1 VRKFSFL
8 IVCLVVLSA
17 LAQGQS
23 PFIDSLRQQIA
34 ASTNEKRVD
43 LLNKFGYIRLSYDY
57 LEAKALIEEA
67 FTLSKKLSYA
77 RGLAEATYYK
87 GIIELNTGLD
97 SISQGYFRDAL
108 RLAGPEPHLQG
119 KILTRIGQ
127 IKQNED
133 LLDSAWFY
141 YQRSYSLLKDSLD
154 PLSLSYLYIQM
165 ADFYKARN
173 DHTQELN
180 YLKRCWEI
188 RRRQSEKHPLVWVGV
203 DLEAYYMERGDY
215 TAARTYL
222 TTIRKELGS
231 DTVGNEEISVIY
243 KYNAILDAS
252 LGHHTRALDEFAV
265 AKRFYERNPFP
276 MDLARLLME
285 IGFVQAQSANFE
297 TGLKYYFQAY
307 RIARENR
314 YRRLEAQLSFRIA
327 RGYYFMNQL
336 DLAEEFCRKSLTYA
350 ARQNFELDEAMAAN
364 LMGTLSLK
372 RQKFE
377 DAKRYF
383 ERALELRKKN
393 NNLLGV
399 AGALGNLGELYD
411 QLNELEKAEEYEL
424 EALEIAESADFAS
437 GKCYSYVSL
446 GQLYLK
452 KKDYAR
458 AANYLDKGEAFAR
471 QINYKE
477 TLVSIYKL
485 KKELWRAQGDAF
497 KALRYADLYE
507 NLHDSI
513 FNKNMSNRILSL
525 RHDFELDQKEN
536 EIKLLNQQKELQ
548 SNKLEAQKSE
558 IRQQRMII
566 ITGIVVLIIVMGGSY
581 VIFRFYKKVDKLNRA
596 ISEQNEEIMA
606 QSEELREAN
615 DVLENLN
622 REITEQKE
630 EIQAQAEELIESN
643 QVISRINENLESK
656 IQERTQELKE
666 AYRELDTFFYRSSH
680 DFRRPLTT
688 FMGLAE
694 VAKVTLKDSFALE
707 LFGKVNETA
716 RSLDKMLSK
725 LQSVSLIGSQELVYS
740 EVLLKEMVQVELDS
754 FRNTLLEKSIEV
766 KIELDHIDHFYSYP
780 ALVKIIFQ
788 NLIENAVSF
797 CKTEDAWIMIKARR
811 SGQHVILEVSDNGQG
826 IEDQYLSRVSEMYFR
841 ANEKSKGNGL
851 GLYIVKKIVD
861 KLKGTIEVQSIYGE
875 GTSVI
880 VSIPNQ
886 WP

>member
-1 VRKFSFL
+1 VRKFFFL
-8 IVCLVVLSA
+8 VVCLIVLSA
-17 LAQGQS
+17 LAHGQS
-23 PFIDSLRQQIA
+23 PFIDSLRQQITL
-34 ASTNEKRVD
+34 SMNEQRVD
-43 LLNKFGYIRLSYDY
+43 LLNKFGYIQLSYDY
-57 LEAKALIEEA
+57 IEAKALIDEA
-67 FTLSKKLSYA
+67 FTLSKKLNYPK
-77 RGLAEATYYK
+77 GLAEATYYK

-97 SISQGYFRDAL
+97 SVSLRYFQEAL
-108 RLAGPEPHLQG
+108 LLAGNEPHLKG

-127 IKQNED
+127 IKQNAD

-154 PLSLSYLYIQM
+154 PLNLSYLYIQM

-173 DHTQELN
+173 DHERELS
-180 YLKRCWEI
+180 YLNRCWEI
-188 RRRQSEKHPLVWVGV
+188 RKRQPEKHPLVWVGV
-203 DLEAYYMERGDY
+203 DLAAYYMERGDY
-215 TAARTYL
+215 NTARSYL
-222 TTIRKELGS
+222 TTIRRELGS

-243 KYNAILDAS
+243 KYNAILHAS
-252 LGHHTRALDEFAV
+252 LGNHTLALDEFTV

-285 IGFVQAQSANFE
+285 IGFVQVQSANFE

-307 RIARENR
+307 KIARENR
-314 YRRLEAQLSFRIA
+314 YRRLDAQLSFRIA
-327 RGYYFMNQL
+327 RGYYFMDQI
-336 DLAEEFCRKSLTYA
+336 DLAEEFCLKSLNYA

-364 LMGTLSLK
+364 LMGNLSMK
-372 RQKFE
+372 RKKYE

-393 NNLLGV
+393 NNTLGV
-399 AGALGNLGELYD
+399 AGVLGNLGELYD
-411 QLNELEKAEEYEL
+411 QLNELDKAEEYEL
-424 EALEIAESADFAS
+424 EALEMAESADFAS
-437 GKCYSYVSL
+437 GKCYSYVAL
-446 GQLYLK
+446 GQVYLK
-452 KKDYAR
+452 KKDYPKAIV
-458 AANYLDKGEAFAR
+458 YLDKGEAYAR
-471 QINYKE
+471 KINYKE

-485 KKELWRAQGDAF
+485 KKELWRAQGDLN
-497 KALRYADLYE
+497 KALLYSDLYE
-507 NLHDSI
+507 NLRDSI

-548 SNKLEAQKSE
+548 NSKLESQKRE

-566 ITGIVVLIIVMGGSY
+566 TGAIVTLLIVLGGSY
-581 VIFRFYKKVDKLNRA
+581 VIFRFYKKVDNLNRA

-656 IQERTQELKE
+656 IQERTQALKE

-694 VAKVTLKDSFALE
+694 VAKVTLKDPLALE

-740 EVLLKEMVQVELDS
+740 EVLLKEMVQVELDP
-754 FRNTLLEKSIEV
+754 FRDVLLEKSIEV
-766 KIELDHIDHFYSYP
+766 QIDLDDIRQFYSYP

-797 CKTEDAWIMIKARR
+797 CKAEDAWIKIKARR
-811 SGQHVILEVSDNGQG
+811 SGHYVILEVSDNGQG
-826 IEDQYLSRVSEMYFR
+826 IEDQYLGRVAEMYFR

-851 GLYIVKKIVD
+851 GLYLVKKIVD

-875 GTSVI
+875 GTSII
-880 VSIPNQ
+880 VSLPDQ